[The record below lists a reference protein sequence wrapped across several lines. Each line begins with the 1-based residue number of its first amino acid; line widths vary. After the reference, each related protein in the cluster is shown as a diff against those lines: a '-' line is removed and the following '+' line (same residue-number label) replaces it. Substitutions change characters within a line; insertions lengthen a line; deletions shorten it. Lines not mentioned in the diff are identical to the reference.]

1 MSDCQEQPAVPDQ
14 ALAELRAFGADVDR
28 LDGAAASRLGLNRT
42 DLRVMELLNRRGP
55 LSASALAS
63 ATGLTSA
70 AVTTVIDRLAGRDL
84 VVRRYDPADRR
95 RVLVE
100 PTPRAGE
107 LSDELFA
114 ELLVGIRQLLTGYSD
129 AELGTI
135 LSFLRGTRTVFARH
149 IEALHRRGAPARLVQ
164 SRARP
169 TRPGR
174 PAGPRALPADP
185 RP

>member
-1 MSDCQEQPAVPDQ
+1 MSKSQEERPLPDQ

-28 LDGAAASRLGLNRT
+28 LDGAAAVRLGLNRT
-42 DLRVMELLNRRGP
+42 DLRVMELLNRAGP
-55 LSASALAS
+55 LPASALAT

-70 AVTTVIDRLAGRDL
+70 AVTTVIDRLAGREL

-100 PTPRAGE
+100 PTPRAAD

-114 ELLVGIRQLLTGYSD
+114 ELLASLRELLAGYSD
-129 AELGTI
+129 AELTTI
-135 LSFLRGTRTVFARH
+135 LSFVRGSRSVFARH
-149 IEALHRRGAPARLVQ
+149 IEALHRRGAAAPLVQ
-164 SRARP
+164 SGARP
-169 TRPGR
+169 ARPGR
-174 PAGPRALPADP
+174 PAGPHAVAADP